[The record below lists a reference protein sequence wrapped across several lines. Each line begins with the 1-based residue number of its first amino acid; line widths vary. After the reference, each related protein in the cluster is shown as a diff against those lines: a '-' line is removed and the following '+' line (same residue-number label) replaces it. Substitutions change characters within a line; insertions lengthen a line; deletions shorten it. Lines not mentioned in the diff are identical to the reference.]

1 MWLGADMQ
9 RSEQVKVVGAVLL
22 LVVAGA
28 LMVFFTG
35 GNEKPSSSDLKSMVQ
50 SLSDEELINMR
61 QSLAAQV
68 ADANRTRGNSE
79 KSKFLIGY
87 EKQLAEYDSILSDR
101 GIDPLKLKMPT
112 LAEFPIRK
120 DEEP

>member
-1 MWLGADMQ
+1 MQ